1 MVRDAIWLAYKE
13 IQFHRVTLLISIIV
27 TFFYAGLTSFHLDQ
41 SLVNVISKET
51 ITDRYIIID
60 LLFMIITP
68 SLAAIFMSKPY
79 ISFSTIKEDPYSKRM
94 AIYRSLP
101 ISINTLALSR
111 TIVMI
116 FTLVLLSI
124 AFYSIL
130 TFSLSDTIFTYY
142 SISEY
147 LIFICIWIGYALAL
161 GGLNTFI
168 EYGTNGKFLH
178 LFPYLLLAFLLLV
191 FFLYYTFVEKGIVE
205 QTILLSKNIG
215 WPIAIL
221 SLFIGM
227 VGCKFWH
234 TLLTKRLSKKDFM

>member
-13 IQFHRVTLLISIIV
+13 LQFHRVPLLISIIV

-60 LLFMIITP
+60 LLFIIITP

-147 LIFICIWIGYALAL
+147 LIFICIWLGYALAL
-161 GGLNTFI
+161 GGSNTFI

-178 LFPYLLLAFLLLV
+178 LFPYLLLTFLLLV

-215 WPIAIL
+215 WPIAIF

-227 VGCKFWH
+227 VGCIFWH